1 MLLSFATK
9 LLRDN
14 NKNLEHLFGG
24 WKTYQKYSWCFT
36 PSVGVQHFLV
46 DLDGMA
52 CFCTYPQCRSSAYV
66 DGVYVILILG
76 A

>member
-1 MLLSFATK
+1 MPFSVTK

-24 WKTYQKYSWCFT
+24 WKTYQTCFFMFT
-36 PSVGVQHFLV
+36 PSIGVEHFLV
-46 DLDGMA
+46 DLDGRHVLHTPSVGA
-52 CFCTYPQCRSSAYV
+52 TGIYGAYM
-66 DGVYVILILG
+66 ILILR